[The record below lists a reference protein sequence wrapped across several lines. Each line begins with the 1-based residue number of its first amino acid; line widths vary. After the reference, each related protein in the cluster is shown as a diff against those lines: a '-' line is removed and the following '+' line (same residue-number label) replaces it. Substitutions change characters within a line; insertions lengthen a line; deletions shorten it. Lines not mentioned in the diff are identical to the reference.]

1 MAGCCLSRCWSG
13 RRAAAGPAGWQS
25 MPKTLLRRPWRSAAP
40 AAVPQDAVPVSPAQL
55 QRVARSHN
63 LTDETYA
70 RIVKLLGR
78 QPTLTEVG
86 IFGVSWSEHC
96 SYASSKVY
104 LKWFPTTGPRIRVP
118 AGAENAGAVDLG

>member
-63 LTDETYA
+63 LTDETMAFIA
-70 RIVKLLGR
+70 RVLGR
-78 QPTLTEVG
+78 TPTLTEVG
-86 IFGVSWSEHC
+86 IFGVSWSEQIGRAH
-96 SYASSKVY
+96 
-104 LKWFPTTGPRIRVP
+104 I
-118 AGAENAGAVDLG
+118 